1 MIKAGVFAVA
11 VAGLAAAAGPC
22 LSQPLSRE
30 ELERALARRDQEI
43 AALEKRI
50 AALEG
55 ERGAAPRVSGEAV
68 ETVPPA
74 PTPVATASARPVVG
88 GSSDDDV
95 SLQALSRGL
104 VQRGL
109 LLLPAWNVEVTPSAS
124 YSHTQNQGLVLV
136 DTPEGI
142 SQVSDQRLRDDAVEA
157 SIGLRVGLPWRSQ
170 IQVTAPFDFKR
181 QDVAL
186 GDGSEV
192 VNSGEGVGDVQVE
205 LSHQFVVEHGWAPD
219 LIGAV
224 SLRAPTG
231 SDPYRTKVVD
241 VATGSGTSQ
250 VAGRLTALK
259 TLDPL
264 VLFSTVSYNYNF
276 TYRESFGRVHAG
288 NALDWQVGGL
298 LAVSPDT
305 SLSFGFDQQ
314 FRGVTR
320 TDGKAIAGSDGVA
333 AVAQFGLDQV
343 INSRTLLDISVGVGV
358 TRDAPDYTIMVS
370 LPIRLR

>member
-1 MIKAGVFAVA
+1 MIRAGVFAA
-11 VAGLAAAAGPC
+11 AAGLAAVAAGPC
-22 LSQPLSRE
+22 LAQPLTRE
-30 ELERALARRDQEI
+30 ELQTALAQRDQQI

-50 AALEG
+50 AALES
-55 ERGAAPRVSGEAV
+55 ERGAPAPNDAV
-68 ETVPPA
+68 QTVPTAASVP
-74 PTPVATASARPVVG
+74 PSEMASAA
-88 GSSDDDV
+88 GSNDDEA

-109 LLLPAWNVEVTPSAS
+109 QLLPAWGVEAIPGAT
-124 YSHTQNQGLVLV
+124 YSHSQTQGLVLV

-142 SQVSDQRLRDDAVEA
+142 SQVSDQRLRDDALAA
-157 SIGLRVGLPWRSQ
+157 SASVRVGLPWRSQ
-170 IQVTAPFDFKR
+170 FQITVPFEWKR
-181 QDVAL
+181 DDVAL

-192 VNSGEGVGDVQVE
+192 VHSGESLGDLQLE
-205 LSHQFVVEHGWAPD
+205 LSHQFVLEHGWLPD
-219 LIGAV
+219 VIGAV
-224 SLRAPTG
+224 SVRAPTG
-231 SDPYRTKVVD
+231 SDPYKTPVTS
-241 VATGSGTSQ
+241 VATGAGSGQ
-250 VAGRLTALK
+250 VAGRLTVLK

-264 VLFSTVSYNYNF
+264 VLFSTLSYGYNF

-288 NALDWQVGGL
+288 NDLDWQLGGL

-320 TDGKAIAGSDGVA
+320 DNGKAIAGSDGVA
-333 AVAQFGLDQV
+333 GVAQFGLDQV
-343 INSRTLLDISVGVGV
+343 INSRTLFDISLGIGV